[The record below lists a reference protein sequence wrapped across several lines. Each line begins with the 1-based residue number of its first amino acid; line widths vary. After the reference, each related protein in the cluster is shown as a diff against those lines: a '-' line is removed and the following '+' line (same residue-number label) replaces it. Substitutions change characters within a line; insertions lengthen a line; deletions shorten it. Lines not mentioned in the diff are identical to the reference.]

1 MIPLYDDVRTRRV
14 PVVTLALIAANVA
27 VFAFELTLPRHGM
40 TLGGFYARAGVTPY
54 ELALHADVPPR
65 DVVPVWG
72 TLFTSMFVHGGWLHL
87 IFNML
92 YLSIFGNNVEDALGR
107 LRFLGFYV
115 VCGIVAT
122 MAQVLVDTTSMA
134 PVIGASG
141 AVAGVLGAYIVLYPR
156 ARVISVVP
164 LLFVFPVFEVPA
176 WILLVVWFVL
186 QGVGGVQSYR
196 SGQAGVAFFAHL
208 GGFVAGAVLVLLFAR
223 RRGRARG
230 RGGAR
235 RHAAGSGRRV

>member
-1 MIPLYDDVRTRRV
+1 VIPLYDDVRTRRV

-54 ELALHADVPPR
+54 ELARHADVPPR
-65 DVVPVWG
+65 DIVPVWG
-72 TLFTSMFVHGGWLHL
+72 TLLTSMFVHGGWLHL

-92 YLSIFGNNVEDALGR
+92 YLWIFGNNVEDALGR
-107 LRFLGFYV
+107 VRFLGFYV
-115 VCGIVAT
+115 VCGMVAT

-141 AVAGVLGAYIVLYPR
+141 AIAGVLGAYIVLYPR

-176 WILLVVWFVL
+176 WILLGLWFALQAL
-186 QGVGGVQSYR
+186 QGVLALHHPDV
-196 SGQAGVAFFAHL
+196 GVAFFAHV
-208 GGFVAGAVLVLLFAR
+208 GGFVAGALLALAFGR
-223 RRGRARG
+223 RKPSAAGAASRRPAGR
-230 RGGAR
+230 GAR
-235 RHAAGSGRRV
+235 RV